1 MTGLIYL
8 VIIALWAAVLIPMW
22 LRRHDQISEVRST
35 ARFSSAM
42 RSLASDTR
50 TLRNRQANSPQAI
63 AARRRA
69 LVLAV
74 LAGLTTVALL
84 AAVMGSVPMWVPLL
98 SVIPLAGFVAATVM
112 TSSLRQ
118 HAPRSTTRTRETV
131 RETSRESSRER
142 SEEVFVRSTRAT
154 STRATSTRVVVEDD
168 FEAWDPWEEDVAW
181 DVTARAELRDPN
193 AWDAMPTTLP
203 TYVSAPR
210 ATAVPREIDRASGG
224 DWSGDAMVQAARRMR
239 RPRITSEDLTDER
252 YGVNWKVEDAA
263 TAELPAVNVRVV
275 NE

>member
-42 RSLASDTR
+42 RSLASDSR

-74 LAGLTTVALL
+74 LAGITTVALL
-84 AAVMGSVPMWVPLL
+84 AAVMGTVPMWIPLL
-98 SVIPLAGFVAATVM
+98 SVIPLAGFVAATAM
-112 TSSLRQ
+112 TASMRQ
-118 HAPRSTTRTRETV
+118 QAHASTRDTRRAATRVTSRAASAQEASTRE
-131 RETSRESSRER
+131 
-142 SEEVFVRSTRAT
+142 T

-181 DVTARAELRDPN
+181 DVTARAEVRDPN
-193 AWDAMPTTLP
+193 AWDAVPTTLP

-252 YGVNWKVEDAA
+252 YGVNWKAEDAA

>member
-50 TLRNRQANSPQAI
+50 TLRNRQANSPQAV

-69 LVLAV
+69 LVLAI

-131 RETSRESSRER
+131 RETASAR
-142 SEEVFVRSTRAT
+142 SEEVSVR